1 MNEKQSQEA
10 ELIFKEGRKLM
21 KEGKFEQAINQ
32 FEKIL
37 TINNKLENVWYN
49 IGYCRN
55 QIHHFKKA
63 VDAFDMVLEINPNT
77 GIKNEVLFYK
87 AMALKMMRKY
97 EKAVGLL
104 SSITDDTSINPRFKA
119 TSLKEI
125 GHCYL
130 LNGDNEKAKRYYEL
144 ALDITPDDEQVLG
157 SLKIAEERLQEGKAH
172 LNHKALNWYE
182 FKKINIIP
190 LILGL
195 IGIGALAFLIY
206 MGYDITLIDINV
218 GFWWIKF
225 DIYLTLDFLVLC
237 IAMPILLLTLNR
249 QAFKVVSFVIGLA
262 VIFFWVMTVAVY
274 PILRSTL
281 DLEWIWWE
289 KLSLIL
295 ILLYATVRWGFQL
308 LVALVNPKSELEA
321 PEQERPS

>member
-1 MNEKQSQEA
+1 MNEKQSQKA

-21 KEGKFEQAINQ
+21 KEGKFRQAINQ

-37 TINNKLENVWYN
+37 NINEELENVWYN

-55 QIHHFKKA
+55 QLHEFKKA
-63 VDAFDMVLEINPNT
+63 IDAFDKVVEINPTT

-87 AMALKMMRKY
+87 AMALKMIRKY
-97 EKAVGLL
+97 EEAVSLL
-104 SSITDDTSINPRFKA
+104 SSITNDSSINPLFKSTA
-119 TSLKEI
+119 LKEI

-130 LNGDNEKAKRYYEL
+130 LNGDNEKAKKYYRL
-144 ALDITPDDEQVLG
+144 TLDIMPDDEQAKG
-157 SLKIAEERLQEGKAH
+157 SLDIAEERLQEGKSH

-182 FKKINIIP
+182 FKKINITP
-190 LILGL
+190 LILWI
-195 IGIGALAFLIY
+195 IGIGAIAFLIY

-225 DIYLTLDFLVLC
+225 DIYLTLDFLILC
-237 IAMPILLLTLNR
+237 IVMPVLLLTLNR
-249 QAFKVVSFVIGLA
+249 KSFKVISFVIGLV
-262 VIFFWVMTVAVY
+262 VILFWVMTVAVY
-274 PILRSTL
+274 PILRNTL
-281 DLEWIWWE
+281 SIEWIWWE

-295 ILLYATVRWGFQL
+295 ILLYASVRWGFQL